1 MGPGN
6 EAGCSSNYKHT
17 HKPSGY
23 LKVVLSQSLE
33 LMHPA
38 LLFVGHI
45 PLRMM
50 GQPLAPD
57 RSS

>member
-6 EAGCSSNYKHT
+6 EAGCSSKHT

-38 LLFVGHI
+38 LLFVI